1 MRVSGL
7 LLCITAT
14 THGKWW
20 LTFDVAAQS
29 QMATQTSFDPASQ
42 SPAHMKQTSAV

>member
-14 THGKWW
+14 TEGKWW
-20 LTFDVAAQS
+20 LSFEVAAHIQI
-29 QMATQTSFDPASQ
+29 ATQTSFDPASQ
-42 SPAHMKQTSAV
+42 SPANMKQTRAV

>member
-14 THGKWW
+14 TDGKWW
-20 LTFDVAAQS
+20 LSFEVAAHIQI
-29 QMATQTSFDPASQ
+29 ATQTSFEPANQ
-42 SPAHMKQTSAV
+42 SAAKRKQTSAV